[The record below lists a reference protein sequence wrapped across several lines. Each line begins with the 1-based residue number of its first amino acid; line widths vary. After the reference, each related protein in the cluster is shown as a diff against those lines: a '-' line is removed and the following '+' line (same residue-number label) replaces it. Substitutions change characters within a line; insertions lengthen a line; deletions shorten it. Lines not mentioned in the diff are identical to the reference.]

1 MRVAQIYLAFTCFLF
16 ASSSLFGQ
24 SDIGLSWSEDGKQ
37 AAFESD
43 GQKFLIDVAAGTKKR
58 VEELPEFA
66 KSISHLTLPPL
77 RSIDGGGSTSIE
89 IKNETERAF
98 RVIWVTSSG
107 RESDYEN
114 SATTIEEFTVKH
126 HSGRVRATKFGCPCL
141 LVSRWSGWNS

>member
-58 VEELPEFA
+58 VEELPEF
-66 KSISHLTLPPL
+66 P
-77 RSIDGGGSTSIE
+77 
-89 IKNETERAF
+89 
-98 RVIWVTSSG
+98 
-107 RESDYEN
+107 
-114 SATTIEEFTVKH
+114 
-126 HSGRVRATKFGCPCL
+126 
-141 LVSRWSGWNS
+141 